1 MSIIKWQFGAA
12 IRCQQSG
19 FTPSTP
25 DTFLPKMQSVKSTSA
40 TRSIFVFM
48 TPTPEAH
55 PDSVNARLAHYLTTK
70 IELIIAEWLER
81 VRADPAIVS
90 TESH

>member
-1 MSIIKWQFGAA
+1 
-12 IRCQQSG
+12 
-19 FTPSTP
+19 
-25 DTFLPKMQSVKSTSA
+25 
-40 TRSIFVFM
+40 M

-55 PDSVNARLAHYLTTK
+55 PDSVNARLANYLTTK